1 MLDKNEK
8 VFKSAL
14 YPFLTALA
22 VFITVYAFELSHFTL
37 SIDEEFNDN
46 IIHTISMG
54 RWGHS
59 FLKQLIFPE
68 PFIPFFT
75 EFISFILLS
84 ISCTIITNTMG
95 LSLRQSI
102 FFATLYA
109 SMPQFAYQLQFLNQF
124 DTLATSLLLSS
135 MIVFLII
142 RRDGFIFNIILPSF
156 LLCISISI
164 YQSVIFYPLSIL
176 IASICIDATR
186 NESKISL
193 FKVVVS
199 FLASSVSGM
208 ILYAALTRIIQKIY
222 NVNSDSY
229 FTNMISWLHSSPI
242 ESIKILIGFIKGFL
256 TFETTY
262 GLSIFSLSALILALP
277 LLTPL
282 RKKIKYTFF
291 AAALILS
298 AFTLNIII
306 GGALPARAMTCLGV
320 VFAASC
326 VIAFSSLRDHKMM
339 WIIPAI
345 SIIYGA
351 ATVSNLFYSETT
363 AYNKDYRLATRIA
376 NDISAKIN
384 ASVESTIKVYFYGGM
399 NLNYNNKIENS
410 DMFGTSFLNWDSG
423 NSARIS
429 AFINRTGIA
438 NISPVSFNDIK
449 ENQELINEAPVWPKA
464 GSILIFSDI
473 VVVKLGSTPGNCVNG
488 TYKNV
493 DPSRC
498 LLT

>member
-1 MLDKNEK
+1 MFGKNEEIL
-8 VFKSAL
+8 KSAP

-75 EFISFILLS
+75 EVLSFILLS
-84 ISCTIITNTMG
+84 ISCTIITTTMG
-95 LSLRQSI
+95 LSFKQSI
-102 FFATLYA
+102 FFSILYA
-109 SMPQFAYQLQFLNQF
+109 SMPQLAYQLQFLNQF

-135 MIVFLII
+135 VMVFLII
-142 RRDGFIFNIILPSF
+142 KKDGFILNIILPSI

-164 YQSVIFYPLSIL
+164 YQSVIFYPFSIL

-193 FKVVVS
+193 YKVGFS
-199 FLASSVSGM
+199 FLASSVTGLF
-208 ILYAALTRIIQKIY
+208 LYAISTRIIQNIY

-229 FTNMISWLHSSPI
+229 FTNMISWLHSSPT
-242 ESIKILIGFIKGFL
+242 ESIFILIGFIKGFL
-256 TFETTY
+256 TFRTTY
-262 GLSIFSLSALILALP
+262 GLNIFSVSLLLLMLPLFTSLKNKTKYSFTAIALI
-277 LLTPL
+277 
-282 RKKIKYTFF
+282 F
-291 AAALILS
+291 S

-326 VIAFSSLRDHKMM
+326 VIGFSSLKDLKVM
-339 WIIPAI
+339 WLIPVV
-345 SIIYGA
+345 SILYGTSCA
-351 ATVSNLFYSETT
+351 SNLFYSETI
-363 AYNKDYRLATRIA
+363 AYNKDYRLATLIA
-376 NDISAKIN
+376 NDISTKIN
-384 ASVESTIKVYFYGGM
+384 SSVEAPFKVYFYGGLD
-399 NLNYNNKIENS
+399 LNYNNKIENS

-438 NISPVSFNDIK
+438 NVIPVSFNDVK
-449 ENQELINEAPVWPKA
+449 ENQNLINVAPIWPQK
-464 GSILIFSDI
+464 GSILVFSDI
-473 VVVKLGSTPGNCVNG
+473 VVVKLGNTLGNCVNG
-488 TYKNV
+488 TYKNI

-498 LLT
+498 L